1 LGRKSSYTLCVKEFR
16 TSSNAE
22 LDTQGQFFHEVT
34 RLDFS
39 FSVALYKELQMAV
52 LAFKDNVVKGLEIED
67 QYQGMTEQ
75 DLKRPGSALLVWL
88 LRTASSR
95 GHKMQQ
101 MAASLGVTYGYVI
114 QLKKGIRE
122 TPRISNDV
130 VQAAARYL
138 GCPPILVKMAAG
150 QITTHDFYTPK
161 DRLENDMAA
170 AITHIAGD
178 PNYLYLLPP
187 NIDKLSDE
195 VKAALVVFYQDATGK
210 VLLTRKHE
218 WPRIA
223 GLIKE
228 MVPVELVPRVVN
240 SKKAS
245 K

>member
-1 LGRKSSYTLCVKEFR
+1 MKVLEF
-16 TSSNAE
+16 N
-22 LDTQGQFFHEVT
+22 G
-34 RLDFS
+34 
-39 FSVALYKELQMAV
+39 KP
-52 LAFKDNVVKGLEIED
+52 VKGLGVEE
-67 QYQGMTEQ
+67 QFHGMSEE
-75 DLKRPGSALLVWL
+75 DLKRPGAAFLVWL
-88 LRTASSR
+88 TRTASSR
-95 GHKMQQ
+95 SQKMHQ
-101 MAASLGVTYGYVI
+101 MASALGVTYGYLI

-122 TPRISNDV
+122 TPRISADV

-150 QITTHDFYTPK
+150 QITAQDFYTPK

-187 NIDKLSDE
+187 NIDKLPDD
-195 VKAALVVFYQDATGK
+195 VKAALVMFYQDATGK

-218 WPRIA
+218 WSRIV
-223 GLIKE
+223 GLIRE
-228 MVPVELVPRVVN
+228 MLTVELVPRVVI